1 MEQRCSRRGT
11 DKLGLQHPRYNRA
24 CLHPVFYRVI
34 PQCYISPRRC
44 YADLLLAKTVGP
56 FGRRVTFNR
65 RPFNGSSD
73 RTIELPSRLLLVLF
87 GLVKDLIDRWFFPTK
102 LFLSSTN
109 SNYSQIDFPSFNRV
123 VRFPSNYSTQGH
135 QLMMERDR
143 AKVKPSDEMDRR
155 RFVSWERET
164 RDSCNFY
171 RFFYRIK
178 KLRYHKWILR
188 MARVL
193 HTIPA
198 TGISFLF
205 SARWQADLIKIW
217 MGWKYYCRVGTA
229 SGTGLPS
236 PADFPSFEKR
246 KGGEREKGTK
256 GAATIRKGLLQ
267 FSCV

>member
-1 MEQRCSRRGT
+1 MLYFTKALLRRPVAGQDSWTLWTTSRRLIDVHLSRT
-11 DKLGLQHPRYNRA
+11 
-24 CLHPVFYRVI
+24 V
-34 PQCYISPRRC
+34 
-44 YADLLLAKTVGP
+44 LL
-56 FGRRVTFNR
+56 
-65 RPFNGSSD
+65 
-73 RTIELPSRLLLVLF
+73 IEQSNSRLLLVLF

-155 RFVSWERET
+155 RFVSWERGT